1 MLKAELE
8 RRLKEADLKVAEF
21 RINNTKLTAQL
32 HSYTKEAEELNV
44 RLKFISNQMKLI
56 DHSLHTM
63 LQVKFPNNNE
73 SMSHA
78 IHSCMSA
85 TEVTDTIAAD
95 SEEKRF
101 LLFLRD
107 LCTTG
112 VHSASNSFIHSASD
126 LFNHLG
132 R

>member
-8 RRLKEADLKVAEF
+8 RRLKESDLKVAEL
-21 RINNTKLTAQL
+21 RIDNTKITSQAYTHAKEVERLNDQL
-32 HSYTKEAEELNV
+32 RFT
-44 RLKFISNQMKLI
+44 SNQIKLI

-63 LQVKFPNNNE
+63 IQVKHPENKPMDLTAGAVNT
-73 SMSHA
+73 A
-78 IHSCMSA
+78 W
-85 TEVTDTIAAD
+85 TPD

-112 VHSASNSFIHSASD
+112 VHSVED

-132 R
+132 RS